1 MKLKTI
7 TAMLLS
13 VIAFG
18 VTVLPVSAN
27 TESTFSNHPLML
39 AAAQTHHGVGTVT
52 QIDRKGR
59 RVELKHG
66 PIKSIG
72 WMGMT
77 MFFEVEDTDLLD
89 EIEVGDEVGF
99 DFIETRDK
107 RYVVTDIE
115 TQG

>member
-7 TAMLLS
+7 AMSLGL
-13 VIAFG
+13 IAFG
-18 VTVLPVSAN
+18 TAALAPHAN
-27 TESTFSNHPLML
+27 AEGAFPNRPLML
-39 AAAQTHHGVGTVT
+39 AAAQNHHGVGTVT

-72 WMGMT
+72 WMAMT
-77 MFFEVEDTDLLD
+77 MFFEVEDADLLD
-89 EIEVGDEVGF
+89 EIEVGDEVDF

-107 RYVVTDIE
+107 RYVITDIE
-115 TQG
+115 TRG